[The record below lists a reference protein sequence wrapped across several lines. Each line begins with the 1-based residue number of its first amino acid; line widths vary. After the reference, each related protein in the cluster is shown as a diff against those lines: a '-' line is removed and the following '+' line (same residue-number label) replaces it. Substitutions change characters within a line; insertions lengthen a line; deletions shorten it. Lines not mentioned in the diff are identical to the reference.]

1 MMEEFPSFEKALAR
15 LGDETVMLS
24 HLDLYA
30 LSGASRAEA
39 ALFRERWAGISP
51 AHRQRTIS
59 ALVESTEANFEMDFG
74 LLFRVCLND
83 QSEQVRLKAIEGLL
97 ECEEA
102 SLVDPFVRMLRQD
115 PAEMVRA
122 AAAISLGRF
131 ALQAELE
138 ELDDRRTKL
147 LIDALLQTINDA
159 KEDVDV
165 RRRAIEALAYLG
177 IEGVH
182 EIIEVAYSDDDERMR
197 ASALF
202 AMGRS
207 CDTSWGGIVLSEL
220 DALEPEM
227 RYEAA
232 RAAGELKLRKAAPG
246 LIRLLEDPD
255 REVQEGAIWALGQIG
270 GLQAKRA
277 LEQIAESEDDVL
289 QEAVVEALAELALGS
304 VPLLLLSHEGKEQNP
319 EEDLED
325 VEWVEDEEEWEND
338 LEGDNDADDD
348 EDEE

>member
-1 MMEEFPSFEKALAR
+1 MEEFPSFEKALAR
-15 LGDETVMLS
+15 LGDEVVKLS

-39 ALFRERWAGISP
+39 ALFREKWAGISP
-51 AHRQRTIS
+51 EHRQRTIK

-83 QSEQVRLKAIEGLL
+83 QDEQVRLKAIEGLW

-102 SLVDPFVRMLRQD
+102 SLVDPLVKMLRQD
-115 PAEMVRA
+115 PSELVRA

-138 ELDDRRTKL
+138 ELDERRTKL
-147 LIDALLQTINDA
+147 LVDALLQTINDA
-159 KEDVDV
+159 QEGVDV
-165 RRRAIEALAYLG
+165 RRRAIESLAFLG
-177 IEGVH
+177 IAGVRKIV
-182 EIIEVAYSDDDERMR
+182 EAAYSDDDERMR
-197 ASALF
+197 TSALF

-220 DALEPEM
+220 SAPEPEM

-232 RAAGELKLRKAAPG
+232 RASGELRLRKATPD

-270 GLQAKRA
+270 GPQAKRA
-277 LEQIAESEDDVL
+277 LEQMAEGEDETL
-289 QEAVVEALAELALGS
+289 QEAIEEALAELALGS
-304 VPLLLLSHEGKEQNP
+304 VPLLLISNEGKEP
-319 EEDLED
+319 DPEEESEDEDWVEDDEAWEEDLD
-325 VEWVEDEEEWEND
+325 DDAQDNEDEE
-338 LEGDNDADDD
+338 
-348 EDEE
+348 